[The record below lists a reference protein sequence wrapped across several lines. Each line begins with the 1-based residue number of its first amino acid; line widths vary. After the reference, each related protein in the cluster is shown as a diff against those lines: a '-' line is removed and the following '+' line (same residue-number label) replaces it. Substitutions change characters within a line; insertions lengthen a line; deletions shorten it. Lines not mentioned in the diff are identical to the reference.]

1 MFHIVILYVISAI
14 NSTVINYARWQL
26 LFSEASIAAA
36 SLDNGWDI
44 IHNRKIKFSSTRAS
58 ETTQLACV
66 QLVESAMPF
75 AIARPFVEEFTPDD
89 IISKVSVELYTYSG
103 ISKQWTL

>member
-1 MFHIVILYVISAI
+1 M
-14 NSTVINYARWQL
+14 
-26 LFSEASIAAA
+26 SIAAA

-44 IHNRKIKFSSTRAS
+44 IHKRKIKFPSTRAS
-58 ETTQLACV
+58 EATRLACV

-89 IISKVSVELYTYSG
+89 VISKVSVELSIY
-103 ISKQWTL
+103 IQWNL